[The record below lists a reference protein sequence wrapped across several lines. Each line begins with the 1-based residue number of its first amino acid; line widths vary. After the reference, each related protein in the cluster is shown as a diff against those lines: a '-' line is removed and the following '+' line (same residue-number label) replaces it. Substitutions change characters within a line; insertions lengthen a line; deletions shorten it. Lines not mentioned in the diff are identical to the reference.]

1 MTVRL
6 PRQSL
11 QILRLLLTHSGDVV
25 SRERLR
31 EELWSEGTFV
41 DFERGLNS
49 AINKLRRVLSD
60 TAENPRYIQTVP
72 GRGYRFIGTLD
83 DFSAWPTVSDR
94 ESELGR
100 QECGDS
106 AEISPS
112 MESSLLTERPTGNR
126 LRKIWR
132 VAAATLMLALF
143 AAGEFYF
150 HRRPKLTDTDKI
162 VLADFQNR
170 TGDRSLTRR
179 SAKGWRLSFSSPL
192 SLASSPTSVSGRR
205 SF

>member
-1 MTVRL
+1 
-6 PRQSL
+6 
-11 QILRLLLTHSGDVV
+11 VV

-83 DFSAWPTVSDR
+83 DFSAWPTVSDG

-100 QECGDS
+100 QECGD
-106 AEISPS
+106 
-112 MESSLLTERPTGNR
+112 
-126 LRKIWR
+126 
-132 VAAATLMLALF
+132 
-143 AAGEFYF
+143 
-150 HRRPKLTDTDKI
+150 
-162 VLADFQNR
+162 
-170 TGDRSLTRR
+170 
-179 SAKGWRLSFSSPL
+179 
-192 SLASSPTSVSGRR
+192 
-205 SF
+205 